1 MQTQVSDIKTP
12 QILVLVS
19 SFLMTSLTPGIWSL
33 GESNVSSERNDFQAG
48 TCLGWGKASNI
59 LSENAIFTHSPL
71 YNLHCLQRACKDQ
84 LQVEDPS
91 PHIPLK
97 LTRVR
102 SLHSPWAGPGSVSGA
117 SPGGPFTEVGAN
129 IWGNRASHRLPIIS
143 CGHCRRV

>member
-1 MQTQVSDIKTP
+1 M
-12 QILVLVS
+12 
-19 SFLMTSLTPGIWSL
+19 
-33 GESNVSSERNDFQAG
+33 
-48 TCLGWGKASNI
+48 
-59 LSENAIFTHSPL
+59 
-71 YNLHCLQRACKDQ
+71 
-84 LQVEDPS
+84 EDPS

-143 CGHCRRV
+143 YGHCRRVWREELEKSAREFPGASHPPGGSAGKETAWNVGDLGSIPGLEISSGGGHGNPLQYSSLENPHRGVWRATVHGGSKSQT